1 LIEFGKTP
9 ILPNEAKLTFPCG
22 SAYLSSIC
30 GMNKLLKV
38 AQNGMFFQR
47 AFLTGF

>member
-22 SAYLSSIC
+22 SAYLSGIY
-30 GMNKLLKV
+30 GMNKLLK
-38 AQNGMFFQR
+38 ATQHSMSFQGT
-47 AFLTGF
+47 FLTGF